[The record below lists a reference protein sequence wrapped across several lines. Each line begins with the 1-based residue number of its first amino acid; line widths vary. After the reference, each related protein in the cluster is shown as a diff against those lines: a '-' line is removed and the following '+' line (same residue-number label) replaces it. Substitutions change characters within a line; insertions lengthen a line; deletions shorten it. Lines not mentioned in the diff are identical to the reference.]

1 MHLRALSQIDGVKPV
16 AVSKSA
22 RRLRADEAWLAPFR
36 VADLDAAVEQGA
48 SLCIIATETAA
59 HAEDVAAVIGRGI
72 HVLVEKPMARNAEEA
87 NALWRLAQN
96 RHTTLFVGC
105 TLRFSE
111 SLRAFRDRLPLI
123 GRLHAVRIECQSYL
137 PQWRPHRPYRESY
150 SARADEGGV
159 LRDLIHEIDY
169 AGWLFG
175 WPKKVQSLVGRL
187 ARLEIESE
195 EAADLLWEAVGGAA
209 ISMRLD
215 YVTRQRRRLLRADGD
230 EGTLEWNG
238 IENSVTL
245 RRDGVAD
252 VIFQSIQT
260 REEMFIA
267 QARAFIGAVRG
278 QAHDELA
285 SGADGV
291 NALAVCDAA
300 RQAGADRRE
309 TQVVCR

>member
-137 PQWRPHRPYRESY
+137 PQWRPDRPYRESY

-175 WPKKVQSLVGRL
+175 WPASVQANVRNLGRL
-187 ARLEIESE
+187 RIDAD
-195 EAADLLWEAVGGAA
+195 EAVDLLWGTAEGAGV
-209 ISMRLD
+209 SLRLD
-215 YVTRQRRRLLRADGD
+215 YLSRPSRRRMRASG
-230 EGTLEWNG
+230 EQGTLEWDG
-238 IENSVTL
+238 IEATATL
-245 RRDGVAD
+245 ALAD
-252 VIFQSIQT
+252 AAVRVIRSSQT
-260 REEMFIA
+260 RDEMVLA
-267 QARAFIGAVRG
+267 QAEAFIRANRG
-278 QAHDELA
+278 MSDPRLA
-285 SGADGV
+285 TPDDGV
-291 NALAVCDAA
+291 NALAICDAA
-300 RQAGADRRE
+300 RRASASKRE
-309 TQVVCR
+309 ERVEYP